1 MRFFSLLTCFALA
14 PLAASA
20 LVACS
25 SSSAEPPRL
34 DIALD
39 AGDARAP
46 DASPVK
52 DGAVQAPDAD
62 AAPVDPPSALR
73 TCVQACER
81 AAPAASVQTF
91 YASLQACSC
100 QADLGNCGAACPA
113 FCPSGPVSALGNAC
127 GDCVVRAYDVTCAA
141 EVKCDGDNACV
152 DFADC
157 ARNCGM
163 TNP

>member
-1 MRFFSLLTCFALA
+1 MRFFSSLAALALA
-14 PLAASA
+14 PFAASA
-20 LVACS
+20 LLACS
-25 SSSAEPPRL
+25 SSSVDPPRTV
-34 DIALD
+34 IESD
-39 AGDARAP
+39 AGDAGAS
-46 DASPVK
+46 DASTVK
-52 DGAVQAPDAD
+52 DGAAQAADAD

-100 QADLGNCGAACPA
+100 QADLGKCGASCPT

-141 EVKCDGDNACV
+141 EVKCNGDSACV